1 MDERIKILRKKL
13 GLTLDKFG
21 ERLGVTKTTISRLEN
36 GVNNVTE
43 QMLKSICREF
53 NVNEEWLRNGTGEMF
68 INTEDEDAEYEQICN
83 ELGIKD
89 KRARQ
94 IIINYWHFSD
104 EDKALFW
111 NFINKLVKEE
121 GMLKE
126 QKTDKD
132 EPASSESELH
142 SNTEAPA
149 TIEEAEAE
157 YIKNCS
163 NSARRKDSTASNTTA
178 GTDYAKKVSNE

>member
-53 NVNEEWLRNGTGEMF
+53 DVNEEWLRNGTGEMF
-68 INTEDEDAEYEQICN
+68 TTQDIDDEYEQICA

-89 KRARQ
+89 KRAKQ
-94 IIINYWHFSD
+94 IIINYWNFSD

-111 NFINKLVKEE
+111 NFIDRLVKEE
-121 GMLKE
+121 GTLKE
-126 QKTDKD
+126 QKSYEDKP
-132 EPASSESELH
+132 ESSGSELH
-142 SNTEAPA
+142 SNIEAPA

-163 NSARRKDSTASNTTA
+163 NSAHKQGSTASNITA
-178 GTDYAKKVSNE
+178 DTDYAKKASNE